1 MFLMEFSLK
10 EVFSDVIGGVLV
22 MLLAEII
29 FK

>member
-1 MFLMEFSLK
+1 MFLTEFSSK